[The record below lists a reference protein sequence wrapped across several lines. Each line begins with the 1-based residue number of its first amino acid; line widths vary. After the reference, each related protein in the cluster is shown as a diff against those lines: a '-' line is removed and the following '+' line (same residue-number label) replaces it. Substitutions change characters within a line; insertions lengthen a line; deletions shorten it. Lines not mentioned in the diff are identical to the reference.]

1 MLLVS
6 RGGARIF
13 CRGRIS
19 HPKISRPVR
28 KRKIILKNVKVKN
41 FAEWAQLSSDWPR
54 PTTGAVTNGKLFNC
68 GHVKGIISF

>member
-13 CRGRIS
+13 CRDGLS
-19 HPKISRPVR
+19 HPKISPPVQ

-41 FAEWAQLSSDWPR
+41 FPEWAQLSSGWPG
-54 PTTGAVTNGKLFNC
+54 PTTGAATNGKLFNC